1 MLMMAWGSL
10 MAILVLHAPRTGTL
24 ENKRSFASTLAS
36 GIGDEYAIPQNLV
49 AKLSSG
55 CKVVLLN
62 KDDAER
68 AEGTLVELVP
78 TSKAGNG
85 IQRYNVRVAD
95 LKMVP
100 YRSER
105 LTRTGVAVI

>member
-1 MLMMAWGSL
+1 MST
-10 MAILVLHAPRTGTL
+10 LVLHAPPRGIL
-24 ENKRSFASTLAS
+24 ENKRSCQGTFAS

-62 KDDAER
+62 KDDGER
-68 AEGTLVELVP
+68 AQGRLVELVP

-85 IQRYNVRVAD
+85 MQRYNVHVAD
-95 LKMVP
+95 LKIVP